1 MADYYLILHDV
12 QIKGAIFMEHYALLT
27 LFKALYMPLL
37 VVSALKLFSRGFR
50 FNYENPLW
58 AKIWL
63 KV

>member
-12 QIKGAIFMEHYALLT
+12 QIKGAVFMKHYALLI

-37 VVSALKLFSRGFR
+37 VVSALKFETPRKQ

>member
-1 MADYYLILHDV
+1 M
-12 QIKGAIFMEHYALLT
+12 KHYALLT

-37 VVSALKLFSRGFR
+37 VVSALKFETPRKQ